1 MKEIMLDTDIL
12 VDLNRGLKACEK
24 FFDNLPANIITN
36 ISIISKMEIFAGCRN
51 KAEEKAAEELLFDFN
66 ILPIRAKESLEA
78 CSLYT
83 QFHLSHGVGILDS
96 FIASCAIA
104 KDIVLYTKNE
114 RHFKMFP
121 GIRVKKPY

>member
-51 KAEEKAAEELLFDFN
+51 KAEEKAAEELIF
-66 ILPIRAKESLEA
+66 
-78 CSLYT
+78 
-83 QFHLSHGVGILDS
+83 
-96 FIASCAIA
+96 
-104 KDIVLYTKNE
+104 
-114 RHFKMFP
+114 
-121 GIRVKKPY
+121 